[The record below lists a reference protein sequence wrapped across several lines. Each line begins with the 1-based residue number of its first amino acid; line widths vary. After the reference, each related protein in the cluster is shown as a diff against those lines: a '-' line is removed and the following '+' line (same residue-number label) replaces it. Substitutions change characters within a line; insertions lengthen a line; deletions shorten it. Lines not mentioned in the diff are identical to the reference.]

1 MNAGDKIRTKIV
13 DKIFAGFF
21 LLTILLVFLVLTNS
35 TNKKSKKQDMK
46 LSSIPVQLKDGQLD
60 IKSGLESKI
69 VKNGVILDTGVNE
82 TTPFVWRGKLKYLTN
97 EGRFGNEG
105 FYLAIYDYETN
116 SKVAIFGKGL
126 TMASAIV
133 RDDKL
138 YIFGTKNPGQ
148 QLDKDKKTNAK
159 VRSEIYL
166 ITSDDLKSFSDP
178 ILLVRALN
186 IQGFN
191 NTSVTRNTTTGKFTM
206 ALELYE
212 EGLTVFSIRFL
223 ESNDLIHWIFKPYIF
238 TNQFYVASPSIRYV
252 NGYYYLWFLK
262 ESLANA
268 DDPAFEVKRE
278 DWKNRK
284 DKINRIWVTS
294 LARSK
299 DLASWEVSR
308 KTFLTPDQIDEGL
321 NTSDLDLVEWNRK
334 TYIFYMVGDQA
345 TWGKIKVA
353 TSDTSLNNL
362 VGEYFE

>member
-1 MNAGDKIRTKIV
+1 MWTAT
-13 DKIFAGFF
+13 
-21 LLTILLVFLVLTNS
+21 
-35 TNKKSKKQDMK
+35 
-46 LSSIPVQLKDGQLD
+46 
-60 IKSGLESKI
+60 
-69 VKNGVILDTGVNE
+69 
-82 TTPFVWRGKLKYLTN
+82 VWKGELKYLTS
-97 EGRFGNEG
+97 EGRLGTEG

-116 SKVAIFGKGL
+116 SKVATFGKGL

-133 RDDKL
+133 HDDKL

-178 ILLVRALN
+178 ILLVRASN

-191 NTSVTRNTTTGKFTM
+191 NTSATRNPITGKFTM

-212 EGLTVFSIRFL
+212 EGLAVFSIRFL

-238 TNQFYVASPSIRYV
+238 TNQFYVASPSIRHI

-262 ESLANA
+262 ESIASS
-268 DDPAFEVKRE
+268 DDPAFEVKRA

-308 KTFLTPDQIDEGL
+308 KTFLTPDQTDEGL
-321 NTSDLDLVEWNRK
+321 NTSDLDLVEWNEK

-345 TWGKIKVA
+345 TWGRIKLA
-353 TSDTSLNNL
+353 ISDTFLNNL
-362 VGEYFE
+362 VEEYFK